1 MRLAHGYRAG
11 LASLLTISLL
21 GSVTPAYA
29 AVPDTHWWL
38 TQWSIEQVWQ
48 QTRGQGVRVAI
59 IDTGIDTSHPD
70 LAGTVLAGA
79 DFSGVGSSDGQTPV
93 GDAGFHGSLV
103 ASLIAGQGERTGG
116 VWGIAPE
123 VDLLSASIGVGIEAA
138 DTDTQIA
145 QAVRWAVDEGAQ
157 VINISLSRNSDRWPK
172 SWDDA
177 FLYAFENDVLIVA
190 ASGNS
195 EDGRPGLTA
204 PATVPGVLAV
214 AGVDRNGL
222 SAAGAT
228 AEGVAVALVAPAVN
242 LLGSYPGPE
251 VREWSGSSAAAP
263 LVAGLAALIRAEY
276 PDLSAASVIDRLL
289 ATATDAGDVGFDT
302 SYGWGIP
309 NPMQAL
315 AVDRPAQTV
324 NPLGSLAD
332 WVALYRPG
340 QSTPEVAES
349 GVAIPQHPGRVTNP
363 DSADQ
368 PDANKGENDPNSWL
382 ALPTNPILYLLL
394 IGALALVLWVPVKNP
409 RRRGLTKGKQS

>member
-1 MRLAHGYRAG
+1 MRLAIPHRSA
-11 LASLLTISLL
+11 LAALTTLSLL
-21 GSVTPAYA
+21 GSVTPAQA
-29 AVPDTHWWL
+29 AVPDSHWWL

-48 QTRGQGVRVAI
+48 QTKGQGVRLAI
-59 IDTGIDTSHPD
+59 IDTGVDTSHPD
-70 LAGTVLAGA
+70 LAGTVVAGV
-79 DFSGVGSSDGQTPV
+79 DFSGVGSADGQTPV
-93 GDAGFHGSLV
+93 GDSGFHGSLV
-103 ASLIAGQGERTGG
+103 ASLIAGQGERSGG

-123 VDLLSASIGVGIEAA
+123 VDLLSASVGVGIEGA

-157 VINISLSRNSDRWPK
+157 IINISLSRNSDRWPQ

-195 EDGRPGLTA
+195 PDGRPGLTA

-228 AEGVAVALVAPAVN
+228 ADGVAVALVAPAVN
-242 LLGSYPGPE
+242 LLGSYPGSE

-289 ATATDAGDVGFDT
+289 ATATDAGDAGFDT

-315 AVDRPAQTV
+315 VVDRPAQTV
-324 NPLGSLAD
+324 NPLGSLSD

-349 GVAIPQHPGRVTNP
+349 GVAIPSQPGRVTNP
-363 DSADQ
+363 DSANR
-368 PDANKGENDPNSWL
+368 PAVNSGENDSNSWL